1 MQDRLKPGWWACK
14 MGVRKERENG
24 SMVEAQAYPRKQS
37 LRRRPGKEYLGWGM
51 GASGEKQGRGGRRQ
65 RRRSNQYKER
75 SVPHPQCH
83 CRMWT
88 SLCSTRPLTWEGKR
102 KAFIPS
108 SHVLQSKVCP
118 LQHYFPCTS
127 GLGVT
132 GCGAVSQDPPAA
144 APEKPWGRKG
154 EAPDTQLWWGHWVAP
169 MGIQSKNLAFT
180 FIDHVST

>member
-1 MQDRLKPGWWACK
+1 MGDAGNTVFSPRGGERSALTFSGSMQDRLKPGWWACK

-83 CRMWT
+83 CRM
-88 SLCSTRPLTWEGKR
+88 
-102 KAFIPS
+102 
-108 SHVLQSKVCP
+108 
-118 LQHYFPCTS
+118 
-127 GLGVT
+127 
-132 GCGAVSQDPPAA
+132 
-144 APEKPWGRKG
+144 
-154 EAPDTQLWWGHWVAP
+154 
-169 MGIQSKNLAFT
+169 
-180 FIDHVST
+180 